1 VNVTTNEDGS
11 QKVNVKLADAS
22 ASCRVHAY
30 ACHFLPTAASFMFMG
45 VAKKILE
52 SGASNKVIFPFAQWK
67 NILMSNRE
75 LSDEFRY
82 VFDRK
87 YAERQLGN
95 TLERPK
101 LLLKRNF
108 IQTTQ
113 ISEEVMRAGSSYPQ

>member
-1 VNVTTNEDGS
+1 MFLS
-11 QKVNVKLADAS
+11 LAQK
-22 ASCRVHAY
+22 
-30 ACHFLPTAASFMFMG
+30 
-45 VAKKILE
+45 IIE
-52 SGASNKVIFPFAQWK
+52 SGASNKTVFPFAQWK

-87 YAERQLGN
+87 YAERALGN

-108 IQTTQ
+108 IQTTT
-113 ISEEVMRAGSSYPQ
+113 ISEEVMRSGTSYDQRNLHQEIQQQYQNVQPIQ